1 MWWVSATK
9 FMDIPLDIMLKEK
22 IMQLIWWLIQ
32 LLIMKKSS
40 LQRLSLLLNAINLW
54 PCFILIPWVHS
65 LLLRLLQTTLASQ
78 SSKPSATLTDFF
90 NSTHNESV
98 STLESSNSSSMSF
111 CLQSSIILDHSEF
124 SSNLIIPFDIT
135 SND

>member
-40 LQRLSLLLNAINLW
+40 LQWLSLLLNAINLW

-90 NSTHNESV
+90 NSTGNESV
-98 STLESSNSSSMSF
+98 STLESSNSSFMSF
-111 CLQSSIILDHSEF
+111 CPQSSIILDHSEF
-124 SSNLIIPFDIT
+124 SSNLIIPSDIT

>member
-40 LQRLSLLLNAINLW
+40 LQWLSLLLNAINLW

-78 SSKPSATLTDFF
+78 SSKPSATLTNFF
-90 NSTHNESV
+90 NSKGNESV

-124 SSNLIIPFDIT
+124 SSNLIIPSDIT